1 MRITSAAAV
10 VLLFAALP
18 GGASQLQLLDTNA
31 AGGGSV
37 TPSPG
42 VWFSAAQISAD
53 GRYAV
58 YSSQS
63 SALVPGQIDPTATQ
77 DVFLF
82 DRSTGT
88 TTLVSHNAASP
99 VTAGNRKSFSP
110 VISRDGR
117 WIVFLSDAGDL
128 IPGQGA
134 TPPAA
139 AFLYD
144 RVAGT
149 TALLSS
155 QDHVSGGFISVGAA
169 LNDDGRFVVLV
180 AQLGLPSSSNMV
192 VLYDRQ
198 ADALSMVS
206 HIEGSPNPAPG
217 AAQGVVMS
225 GDGHYVAYYSAATNL
240 VAGQTDTNGG
250 LDVFLWDRLTDTT
263 TLVSHAV
270 GSPTQAGNG
279 AAHTLPLQISF
290 DDRWVAYASAAS
302 DLTSVPDSN
311 GAEDVFLWDRTTGVN
326 TLVSRS
332 ALPPARAASGISI
345 FPHLT
350 PDGHWLAFSSTAG
363 DLAAGVFDLNS
374 DYDAFLYDCTTGT
387 VSLLATRSGDPGRTP
402 GGFTLVWALSDDGMA
417 STIQTSATD
426 FAPGITDTNGGYD
439 FYLYDRGTG
448 KIELASHTA
457 ASLTTAANAS
467 VYNMTALSA
476 DGRVLVFG
484 SPASDMVAADLNND
498 VDEFAYVRD
507 LQDYFT
513 LTPCRLFDSRQ
524 TGPALASGL
533 SRKINARGACGIP
546 ATAQALT
553 VNVTVTGPTGDG
565 YLTAY
570 AGAAVL
576 PVASTLNFS
585 AGGTR
590 TNNAVVLLNADRT
603 LALYS
608 FVNGPG
614 TVHAIVDVTGYFQ

>member
-1 MRITSAAAV
+1 MRITSAV
-10 VLLFAALP
+10 VVALLFAVLP
-18 GGASQLQLLDTNA
+18 VRAAQLQLLDPNR

-42 VWFSAAQISAD
+42 IFYSAPQISAD

-63 SALVPGQIDPTATQ
+63 STLVPGQIDPTATQ

-99 VTAGNRKSFSP
+99 VTAGNRKSISP

-134 TPPAA
+134 ASPSA

-144 RVAGT
+144 RVTET
-149 TALLSS
+149 TTLLSLN
-155 QDHVSGGFISVGAA
+155 HTSGGGPCIGAA
-169 LNDDGRFVVLV
+169 LNDDGRFVAIVP
-180 AQLGLPSSSNMV
+180 QFGGSSNMI

-198 ADALSMVS
+198 ADAFTLVS
-206 HIEGSPNPAPG
+206 HIAGSPNPAIA

-279 AAHTLPLQISF
+279 TAHTLPLQISS
-290 DDRWVAYASAAS
+290 DGRWVAYASTAS
-302 DLTSVPDSN
+302 DLTSVPDDN

-326 TLVSRS
+326 TLVSRA
-332 ALPPARAASGISI
+332 ALPPARAASGNSI

-363 DLAAGVFDLNS
+363 DLAPGVFDLNV
-374 DYDAFLYDCTTGT
+374 DYDAFLYDNTTGT
-387 VSLLATRSGDPGRTP
+387 VSLLATKSGDPGRTP
-402 GGFTLVWALSDDGMA
+402 GGFTAVWALSDDGMA

-426 FAPGITDTNGGYD
+426 FASGITDTNGGYD

-457 ASLTTAANAS
+457 ASPATAANAP

-484 SPASDMVAADLNND
+484 SPASDMV
-498 VDEFAYVRD
+498 
-507 LQDYFT
+507 
-513 LTPCRLFDSRQ
+513 
-524 TGPALASGL
+524 
-533 SRKINARGACGIP
+533 
-546 ATAQALT
+546 
-553 VNVTVTGPTGDG
+553 
-565 YLTAY
+565 
-570 AGAAVL
+570 
-576 PVASTLNFS
+576 
-585 AGGTR
+585 
-590 TNNAVVLLNADRT
+590 
-603 LALYS
+603 
-608 FVNGPG
+608 
-614 TVHAIVDVTGYFQ
+614 